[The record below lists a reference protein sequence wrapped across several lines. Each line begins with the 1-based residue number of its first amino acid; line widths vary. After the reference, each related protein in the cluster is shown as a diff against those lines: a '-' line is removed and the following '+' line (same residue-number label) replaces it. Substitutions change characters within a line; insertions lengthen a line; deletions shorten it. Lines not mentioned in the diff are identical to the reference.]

1 MALVFRP
8 AVVVATVL
16 LAVAGAVAGMGSAQP
31 AGRAAVVV
39 LNGSVGPGAVIT
51 LTDAQGYP
59 VTNVDEGDYSIVV
72 ADQGTSH
79 NFHLFG
85 PGVDQATTV
94 AETGT
99 TTWNVHLQPGTY
111 TFQCDPHQA
120 VMKGTFIVTAAP
132 ATTTTVTTRKAAAP
146 LVVGTVGPGFTIRL
160 SRSGSRVTRL
170 KAGRYAFRVSDRS
183 TAHNFV
189 LERKRGGFERSIT
202 SVQFVGTKTLTVN
215 LTKGSWEF
223 YCRPHERT
231 MRGTF
236 TVT

>member
-16 LAVAGAVAGMGSAQP
+16 LAVAGAVAGIGSAHP
-31 AGRAAVVV
+31 SARAAVAV
-39 LNGSVGPGAVIT
+39 LHGSVGPGAVIT

-99 TTWNVHLQPGTY
+99 TTWNVHLQPGRTRSS
-111 TFQCDPHQA
+111 
-120 VMKGTFIVTAAP
+120 
-132 ATTTTVTTRKAAAP
+132 ATR
-146 LVVGTVGPGFTIRL
+146 IR
-160 SRSGSRVTRL
+160 RS
-170 KAGRYAFRVSDRS
+170 
-183 TAHNFV
+183 
-189 LERKRGGFERSIT
+189 
-202 SVQFVGTKTLTVN
+202 
-215 LTKGSWEF
+215 
-223 YCRPHERT
+223 
-231 MRGTF
+231 
-236 TVT
+236 